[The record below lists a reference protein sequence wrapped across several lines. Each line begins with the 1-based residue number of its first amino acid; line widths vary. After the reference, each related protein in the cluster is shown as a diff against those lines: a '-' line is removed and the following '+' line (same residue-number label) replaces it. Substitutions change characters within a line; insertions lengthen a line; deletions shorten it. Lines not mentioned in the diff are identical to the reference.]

1 MKKGV
6 IIALLI
12 AGIVFI
18 GCGNPG
24 HVIKTYE
31 YAGSI
36 DQFEERLRQFANN
49 HPDMNFTIKLRG
61 NDFYGTRDIII
72 QTKGRSRNVR
82 YDLVARTSK
91 ERTKIDLMA
100 IYDETDDT
108 VANTHSKPETSK
120 LINDF
125 NNGFLAQL
133 KKEQQ
138 IILTP
143 DLF

>member
-6 IIALLI
+6 IIVLLI
-12 AGIVFI
+12 AGIAFM
-18 GCGNPG
+18 GCDNRG
-24 HVIKTYE
+24 HTIKTYE

-36 DQFEERLRQFANN
+36 DQFEGRLKQFANK
-49 HPDMNFTIKLRG
+49 HPDMIFTISLRG
-61 NDFYGTRDIII
+61 NDFYGIRDIII
-72 QTKGRSRNVR
+72 ETKGRSHNIR

-91 ERTKIDLMA
+91 ERTKIDLTA
-100 IYDETDDT
+100 IYDEFDDT

-120 LINDF
+120 LIDDF
-125 NNGFLAQL
+125 NNGFLVQL

-143 DLF
+143 DFF